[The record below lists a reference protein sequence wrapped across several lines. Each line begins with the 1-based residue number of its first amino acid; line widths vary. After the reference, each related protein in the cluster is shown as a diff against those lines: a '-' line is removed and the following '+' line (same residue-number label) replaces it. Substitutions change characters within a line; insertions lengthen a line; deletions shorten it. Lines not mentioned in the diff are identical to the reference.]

1 MTEKITGGEK
11 GQRRVKTVG
20 RKKKETVFE
29 KNYSIQSIHRAARIL
44 RAFSRE
50 RKQISLT
57 EMHKITGIGKSNL
70 QRLLSTL
77 VYEGFLQKN
86 EETKRYQLGLELL
99 FLGGLVEKNSSLLA
113 IAVPVMKK
121 LNESTKEVV
130 SLSIID
136 NNERKC
142 IYSLNSH
149 YELTALIFAG
159 QTSPLYAGA
168 SAKVLLAYLPPQ
180 AQEEYLRNAALEK
193 ITENTIVSME
203 ELRKELETIRRQGY
217 AISRG
222 ERVRGAVSLSAPV
235 FNPFGEIF
243 ASVTITIPSVRLEDY
258 DVDLL
263 IKQLLEGTRD
273 ITNKLRP
280 NGSLEH

>member
-1 MTEKITGGEK
+1 MER
-11 GQRRVKTVG
+11 Q
-20 RKKKETVFE
+20 KEEVIFK

-50 RKQISLT
+50 RPQLSLT
-57 EMHKITGIGKSNL
+57 ELHKLTGIGKSNL

-86 EETKRYQLGLELL
+86 EETKLYQLGLELL
-99 FLGGLVEKNSSLLA
+99 FLGEMVEKNSSLLA

-130 SLSIID
+130 SMSIIE

-142 IYSLNSH
+142 IYSINSH

-168 SAKVLLAYLPPQ
+168 SAKVLLAYLSHQ
-180 AQEEYLRNAALEK
+180 AQEEYLNKKDLEK
-193 ITENTIVSME
+193 VTENTIVSVDALQS
-203 ELRKELETIRRQGY
+203 ELRKIRRQGY
-217 AISRG
+217 AVSYG
-222 ERVRGAVSLSAPV
+222 ERVRGAFSISAPV
-235 FNPFGEIF
+235 FNSFSEII
-243 ASVTITIPSVRLEDY
+243 ASVSITIPTVRLEDY
-258 DVDLL
+258 HIPSLV
-263 IKQLLEGTRD
+263 KQLLEGTRE
-273 ITNKLRP
+273 ITNRLRP
-280 NGSLEH
+280 SDS

>member
-1 MTEKITGGEK
+1 MRKV
-11 GQRRVKTVG
+11 GQQ
-20 RKKKETVFE
+20 KKEAVFK
-29 KNYSIQSIHRAARIL
+29 KNYSIQSIHRAAQIL

-70 QRLLSTL
+70 QRILSTL

-99 FLGGLVEKNSSLLA
+99 FLGELVEKNSSLLT

-121 LNESTKEVV
+121 LNDKTKEVI
-130 SLSIID
+130 SLNIIE

-149 YELTALIFAG
+149 YELTTLIFSG

-168 SAKVLLAYLPPQ
+168 SAKVLLAYLPPR
-180 AQEEYLRNAALEK
+180 AQEEYLQTTTFEK

-203 ELRKELETIRRQGY
+203 ELRKELEKIRRQGY
-217 AISRG
+217 AVSHG

-258 DVDLL
+258 DTGLL
-263 IKQLLEGTRD
+263 VEQLLEGTRE
-273 ITNKLRP
+273 ITDKLRP
-280 NGSLEH
+280 KESLKNQVF